1 MMKKTKLFGMALSA
15 ILACTGIVSC
25 NNDDDIAEK
34 PAKHPD
40 YYISYQTS
48 DSNIVRLNKEDVFG
62 GAIVK
67 ANTYSREN
75 GYGTLEFHSKVMAVE
90 DGAFYEAK
98 NLTHIKIPGSAVKIG
113 YGAFWRCCSLK
124 SITMPDG
131 ITEIGNNAFSD
142 CLSLESITLPDDLT
156 TLGKSAFA
164 NCTSLKEITVP
175 QSITQIDQDVLS

>member
-1 MMKKTKLFGMALSA
+1 MKKTKLFGMALSA

-25 NNDDDIAEK
+25 NNDDDIAVK

-48 DSNIVRLNKEDVFG
+48 DNDIVRLNKEDVFG

-98 NLTHIKIPGSAVKIG
+98 NLTHIKIPGSAGKIG

-142 CLSLESITLPDDLT
+142 CLSL
-156 TLGKSAFA
+156 
-164 NCTSLKEITVP
+164 
-175 QSITQIDQDVLS
+175 QSIT